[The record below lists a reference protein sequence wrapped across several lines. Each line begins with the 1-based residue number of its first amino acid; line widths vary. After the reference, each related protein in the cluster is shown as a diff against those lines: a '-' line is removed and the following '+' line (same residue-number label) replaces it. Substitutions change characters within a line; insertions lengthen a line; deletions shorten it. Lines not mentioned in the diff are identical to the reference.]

1 MEDKWD
7 IDFFD
12 RRLYFS
18 RSWTG
23 DLVIVAEASQSPGVL
38 AISLLYSAVTNPG
51 RGDVVIRD
59 VDFLVK
65 AYLFGYEAPH
75 SLPADLPTSEKTIV
89 TYSFSVFGR
98 AAAFATYDDTTKIPI
113 TTTLPPT

>member
-12 RRLYFS
+12 HRLYFS

-23 DLVIVAEASQSPGVL
+23 DLAIVAEVIQSTGAL
-38 AISLLYSAVTNPG
+38 RISALHSAVTNPG
-51 RGDVVIRD
+51 RGDMVIRD

-65 AYLFGYEAPH
+65 AYLFGRETPH
-75 SLPADLPTSEKTIV
+75 SLPAGVPSSEKAIV
-89 TYSFSVFGR
+89 TYSFSLFGR

-113 TTTLPPT
+113 